1 LNNTN
6 FAELKKMAQAS
17 KSSDSEKNVLFDVT
31 CIGRFLGPRVSDY
44 SQTSPTK
51 INYHVYPF
59 GKKVIKAFIADDFVF
74 LGKPGK
80 IINSQSL
87 TDESRDVV
95 KKFKCTWRIQKNCRN
110 GQAITVSA
118 DNKHPQICPVQAAL
132 CLVLHAWHC
141 GQTDNR
147 PVACY
152 KVKKKLVC
160 LTGKRV
166 AALFREAVKI
176 IYPNMLKIN
185 LARYSAHSLR
195 VWACV
200 LLDELGMSPH
210 FIMSRLRWMVN
221 SFRMYLR
228 DTNVIQEKHLDILHA
243 ALQELIDLIG
253 ANTEALISELPT
265 GLTNVKLDD
274 KMGKYE
280 DDMD

>member
-1 LNNTN
+1 
-6 FAELKKMAQAS
+6 
-17 KSSDSEKNVLFDVT
+17 V
-31 CIGRFLGPRVSDY
+31 RR
-44 SQTSPTK
+44 
-51 INYHVYPF
+51 
-59 GKKVIKAFIADDFVF
+59 
-74 LGKPGK
+74 
-80 IINSQSL
+80 
-87 TDESRDVV
+87 
-95 KKFKCTWRIQKNCRN
+95 
-110 GQAITVSA
+110 
-118 DNKHPQICPVQAAL
+118 
-132 CLVLHAWHC
+132 C
-141 GQTDNR
+141 GQTDDR
-147 PVACY
+147 PVPFY
-152 KVKKKLVC
+152 KVKDKLVY
-160 LTGKRV
+160 LTRKRV
-166 AALFREAVKI
+166 AALFREAVNA

-210 FIMSRLRWMVN
+210 FIMSRLRWMGN